1 MNESNNGSNGSNES
15 NNENEVINELRERLN
30 QNTQDV
36 EAATQLGNYY
46 FDQQVPSQALVY
58 YSIALQINP
67 AQPGVKTDMGTMY
80 WSNGNFSFAEKSF
93 KDVIKEYPGFGNA
106 YLNLGLLYRN
116 IKKDP
121 LLAIKTWKVLV
132 EAYPDDDATEQARKL
147 LTEAM
152 VEIN

>member
-1 MNESNNGSNGSNES
+1 MNESNSGSNDSG
-15 NNENEVINELRERLN
+15 NENEVINDLRERLN
-30 QNTQDV
+30 KNTQDG

-58 YSIALQINP
+58 YTIALQINP

-80 WSNGNFSFAEKSF
+80 WSNGNFSYAEKSF
-93 KDVIKEYPGFGNA
+93 KEVIKDYPGFGNA

-121 LLAIKTWKVLV
+121 LLAIRTWKELV
-132 EAYPDDDATEQARKL
+132 EVYPDDDATEQARKL
-147 LTEAM
+147 LAEAM